1 MPWLPA
7 KSNFERDLMR
17 KLLERGYRAQGQV
30 GSLGFR
36 IDMVVEGADRTRLA
50 VECDGDRFHGPE
62 QWRQDMQRQRVL
74 ERVGWRFWRC
84 FASSFYRDPDGVMN
98 DLFDMLTRMGIEPL
112 AKGETSHPHR
122 RFTEHRIIEPTAAE
136 PPVMTELTG
145 IDLSGVQEGD
155 IALAPVA
162 TGIALGDKVVLLY
175 SDDQKRISV
184 RLTDGINDLD
194 KGRLSITSPLGKTIL
209 GAEEGDEVELPLE
222 NGRQRKVLIESVE
235 KNPDTFSASPVVE
248 IQIDSSAAVA

>member
-1 MPWLPA
+1 MPEVEETGDALA
-7 KSNFERDLMR
+7 ACEFNFERDLMR

-122 RFTEHRIIEPTAAE
+122 RFTEHRIIEPTAAR
-136 PPVMTELTG
+136 
-145 IDLSGVQEGD
+145 
-155 IALAPVA
+155 AAR
-162 TGIALGDKVVLLY
+162 Y
-175 SDDQKRISV
+175 
-184 RLTDGINDLD
+184 DGADRN
-194 KGRLSITSPLGKTIL
+194 
-209 GAEEGDEVELPLE
+209 
-222 NGRQRKVLIESVE
+222 
-235 KNPDTFSASPVVE
+235 
-248 IQIDSSAAVA
+248 

>member
-1 MPWLPA
+1 
-7 KSNFERDLMR
+7 
-17 KLLERGYRAQGQV
+17 
-30 GSLGFR
+30 
-36 IDMVVEGADRTRLA
+36 
-50 VECDGDRFHGPE
+50 
-62 QWRQDMQRQRVL
+62 
-74 ERVGWRFWRC
+74 
-84 FASSFYRDPDGVMN
+84 MN

>member
-1 MPWLPA
+1 
-7 KSNFERDLMR
+7 
-17 KLLERGYRAQGQV
+17 
-30 GSLGFR
+30 
-36 IDMVVEGADRTRLA
+36 MVVEGADRRRLA

-62 QWRQDMQRQRVL
+62 QWRQDMRRQRVL

-98 DLFDMLTRMGIEPL
+98 DLFEMLTRMGIEPL

-155 IALAPVA
+155 IAAR
-162 TGIALGDKVVLLY
+162 
-175 SDDQKRISV
+175 SCR
-184 RLTDGINDLD
+184 DGNCS
-194 KGRLSITSPLGKTIL
+194 R
-209 GAEEGDEVELPLE
+209 
-222 NGRQRKVLIESVE
+222 
-235 KNPDTFSASPVVE
+235 
-248 IQIDSSAAVA
+248 